1 MDDLEPVEILLVEDS
16 HTDAEITMRALK
28 KEGLANRVTWVKDGA
43 EALDYV
49 FRQGAYEGRTGG
61 ELKLVLLDLKMPKVD
76 GIEVLREVKAAEETK
91 AMPVVVL
98 TSSAEER
105 DIAASYML
113 GVNSYIVKPVD
124 FVKFVDEVAKAG
136 CYWVLLNRLP
146 GDAPGASR

>member
-1 MDDLEPVEILLVEDS
+1 MK
-16 HTDAEITMRALK
+16 TMRIVAVELALA
-28 KEGLANRVTWVKDGA
+28 GLAEYRLTNEVVVARDGA
-43 EALDYV
+43 EALDYLKRRGQFADRPV
-49 FRQGAYEGRTGG
+49 GG
-61 ELKLVLLDLKMPKVD
+61 PMVILLDLKMPKVD
-76 GIEVLREVKAAEETK
+76 GIEVLREVKSAEETR